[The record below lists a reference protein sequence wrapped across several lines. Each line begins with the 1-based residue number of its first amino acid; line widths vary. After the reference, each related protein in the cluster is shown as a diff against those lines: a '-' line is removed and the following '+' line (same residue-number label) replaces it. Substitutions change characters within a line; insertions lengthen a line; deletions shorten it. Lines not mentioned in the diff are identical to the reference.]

1 MGFFD
6 LTEILD
12 VIKWNFIHI
21 VSFRLGDCIWIQIG
35 FNRFNTFAPSFT
47 PKADG
52 RDIAS
57 GDEPF
62 QITIVYDV
70 HLHFNQAFK

>member
-6 LTEILD
+6 STEILD

-52 RDIAS
+52 SNNAS